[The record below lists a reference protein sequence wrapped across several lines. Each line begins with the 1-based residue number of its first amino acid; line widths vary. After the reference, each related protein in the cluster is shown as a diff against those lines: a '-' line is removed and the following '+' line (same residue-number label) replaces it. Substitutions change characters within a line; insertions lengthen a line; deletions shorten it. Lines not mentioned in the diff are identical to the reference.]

1 MICPIE
7 CNEFANVDFCDVS
20 RLTLRPLEDSLL
32 LNASYVQA
40 AIWRY
45 FALADEFVDLISF
58 RDADSYIL
66 QREVD
71 AVNAWLKSDKQVH
84 FMRGK
89 LRAF

>member
-1 MICPIE
+1 MICEIE
-7 CNEFANVDFCDVS
+7 CNEFANVDFCDVT
-20 RLTLRPLEDSLL
+20 RLSVRPLDDSLL

-71 AVNAWLKSDKQVH
+71 AVNAWLKSNKEVH
-84 FMRGK
+84 LMRGY
-89 LRAF
+89 LIVY